1 MKKFDVEIT
10 ETLQRTV
17 SVEAD
22 SRAEAERLVTETL
35 QRTVSVE
42 ADSRAEAERLV
53 TEAWN
58 NEDYVLDSTDF
69 VGVDFKT
76 VGEQEL
82 SENRKMEILLVQPGM
97 YPQKATIGT
106 ELKDFQDAV
115 GGTIAASYPF
125 DDPVAIVYNDE
136 GKLTGL
142 PLNRALRDEH
152 GQMYDVVA
160 GTFLVVG
167 EGAEDFE
174 SLSPELAQKYEKHFH
189 QPETFLK
196 LGNRLLVIP
205 IPDDAVKSAE
215 NKAVNKPPAEHDR

>member
-1 MKKFDVEIT
+1 MKQFDVEIT

-17 SVEAD
+17 SVEAA
-22 SRAEAERLVTETL
+22 SRKEAERLVK
-35 QRTVSVE
+35 
-42 ADSRAEAERLV
+42 
-53 TEAWN
+53 EAWS
-58 NEDYVLDSTDF
+58 NEDYILDSNDF

-76 VGEQEL
+76 VNEQEL
-82 SENRKMEILLVQPGM
+82 SESRKMEVLLVHPGM
-97 YPQKATIGT
+97 YPQKVTIGT

-167 EGAEDFE
+167 NGEEDFV
-174 SLSPELAQKYEKHFH
+174 SLSPELAQKYEEHFH
-189 QPETFLK
+189 QPEAFIK
-196 LGNRLLVIP
+196 LGKRLLVVP
-205 IPDDAVKSAE
+205 VPDEAVQSAE
-215 NKAVNKPPAEHDR
+215 PKAHTKPSAEHDR

>member
-1 MKKFDVEIT
+1 
-10 ETLQRTV
+10 
-17 SVEAD
+17 
-22 SRAEAERLVTETL
+22 
-35 QRTVSVE
+35 
-42 ADSRAEAERLV
+42 
-53 TEAWN
+53 
-58 NEDYVLDSTDF
+58 
-69 VGVDFKT
+69 
-76 VGEQEL
+76 
-82 SENRKMEILLVQPGM
+82 MEILLVQPGM
-97 YPQKATIGT
+97 YPQKVTIGT

-167 EGAEDFE
+167 AGAEDFE
-174 SLSPELAQKYEKHFH
+174 SLSPELAQKYEKQFH

-205 IPDDAVKSAE
+205 VPDDAVKSAE
-215 NKAVNKPPAEHDR
+215 NKVVSKPPAEHDR

>member
-17 SVEAD
+17 SVEAV
-22 SRAEAERLVTETL
+22 SQEEAEKI
-35 QRTVSVE
+35 
-42 ADSRAEAERLV
+42 V

-69 VGVDFKT
+69 VSVDFKT

-97 YPQKATIGT
+97 YPQKVTIGT

-142 PLNRALRDEH
+142 PLNRAMRDEQ
-152 GQMYDVVA
+152 GQMYDAVA

-167 EGAEDFE
+167 LGEEDFA
-174 SLSPELAQKYEKHFH
+174 SLTPELAQKYEQLFH
-189 QPETFLK
+189 QPEAFLK
-196 LGNRLLVIP
+196 LGNRLLVLP
-205 IPDDAVKSAE
+205 VPDEPPAE
-215 NKAVNKPPAEHDR
+215 KPRTKPPAEHDR

>member
-1 MKKFDVEIT
+1 
-10 ETLQRTV
+10 
-17 SVEAD
+17 
-22 SRAEAERLVTETL
+22 
-35 QRTVSVE
+35 
-42 ADSRAEAERLV
+42 
-53 TEAWN
+53 
-58 NEDYVLDSTDF
+58 
-69 VGVDFKT
+69 
-76 VGEQEL
+76 
-82 SENRKMEILLVQPGM
+82 MEVLLVQPGM

-142 PLNRALRDEH
+142 PLNRALRDED
-152 GQMYDVVA
+152 GRMYDAVA

-167 EGAEDFE
+167 LGEEDFA
-174 SLSPELAQKYEKHFH
+174 SLSPELAQKYEKQFH

-205 IPDDAVKSAE
+205 VPDDAVKSAE
-215 NKAVNKPPAEHDR
+215 NTVVIKPPAEHDR

>member
-17 SVEAD
+17 SVEAA
-22 SRAEAERLVTETL
+22 SQEEAEKIVTK
-35 QRTVSVE
+35 
-42 ADSRAEAERLV
+42 
-53 TEAWN
+53 AWN
-58 NEDYVLDSTDF
+58 NEDYVLDSADF

-82 SENRKMEILLVQPGM
+82 SESRKMEVLLVQPGM

-115 GGTIAASYPF
+115 GGNIAASYPF

-142 PLNRALRDEH
+142 PLNRALRDED
-152 GQMYDVVA
+152 GRMYDAVA

-167 EGAEDFE
+167 LGEEDFA
-174 SLSPELAQKYEKHFH
+174 SLSPELAQKYEKQFH

-205 IPDDAVKSAE
+205 VPDDAVKSAE
-215 NKAVNKPPAEHDR
+215 NKVVIKPPAEHDR

>member
-1 MKKFDVEIT
+1 MKKFDVEI
-10 ETLQRTV
+10 
-17 SVEAD
+17 
-22 SRAEAERLVTETL
+22 TETL

-142 PLNRALRDEH
+142 PLNRALRDEQ
-152 GQMYDVVA
+152 GQMYDAVA

-167 EGAEDFE
+167 LGEEDFA
-174 SLSPELAQKYEKHFH
+174 SLTPELAQKYEQLFH
-189 QPETFLK
+189 QPEAFLK
-196 LGNRLLVIP
+196 LGNRLLVLP
-205 IPDDAVKSAE
+205 VPDEPPTEKPRT
-215 NKAVNKPPAEHDR
+215 KPPAEHDR

>member
-17 SVEAD
+17 SVEAA
-22 SRAEAERLVTETL
+22 SQEEAEKIVTK
-35 QRTVSVE
+35 
-42 ADSRAEAERLV
+42 
-53 TEAWN
+53 AWN
-58 NEDYVLDSTDF
+58 NEDYVLDSADF

-82 SENRKMEILLVQPGM
+82 SESRKMEVLLVQPGM

-152 GQMYDVVA
+152 GQTYDVLT
-160 GTFLVVG
+160 GNFLVVG
-167 EGAEDFE
+167 LGKEDFA
-174 SLSPELAQKYEKHFH
+174 SLSPELAQKYEQHFH
-189 QPETFLK
+189 QPETFIR
-196 LGNRLLVIP
+196 LGGHLVILP
-205 IPDDAVKSAE
+205 TPDEAVQPSEEKPRA
-215 NKAVNKPPAEHDR
+215 KPPAEHNR

>member
-1 MKKFDVEIT
+1 MKKFDVEI
-10 ETLQRTV
+10 
-17 SVEAD
+17 
-22 SRAEAERLVTETL
+22 TETL

-115 GGTIAASYPF
+115 GGTIAATANIPLRILMMQVETSNTNEYPTDGQTVSAPFVEHLRANTNAPMILKRTPMSLFIRF
-125 DDPVAIVYNDE
+125 DRRIF
-136 GKLTGL
+136 
-142 PLNRALRDEH
+142 LR
-152 GQMYDVVA
+152 
-160 GTFLVVG
+160 
-167 EGAEDFE
+167 
-174 SLSPELAQKYEKHFH
+174 
-189 QPETFLK
+189 
-196 LGNRLLVIP
+196 
-205 IPDDAVKSAE
+205 
-215 NKAVNKPPAEHDR
+215 

>member
-1 MKKFDVEIT
+1 MKKFDVEI
-10 ETLQRTV
+10 
-17 SVEAD
+17 
-22 SRAEAERLVTETL
+22 TETL

-106 ELKDFQDAV
+106 EEAFNVPQS
-115 GGTIAASYPF
+115 GQYH
-125 DDPVAIVYNDE
+125 
-136 GKLTGL
+136 L
-142 PLNRALRDEH
+142 PS
-152 GQMYDVVA
+152 GI
-160 GTFLVVG
+160 GSTG
-167 EGAEDFE
+167 EGVWCAF
-174 SLSPELAQKYEKHFH
+174 A
-189 QPETFLK
+189 
-196 LGNRLLVIP
+196 GV
-205 IPDDAVKSAE
+205 
-215 NKAVNKPPAEHDR
+215 

>member
-17 SVEAD
+17 SVEAV
-22 SRAEAERLVTETL
+22 SQEEAEKI
-35 QRTVSVE
+35 
-42 ADSRAEAERLV
+42 V

-76 VGEQEL
+76 VGEQEF

-97 YPQKATIGT
+97 YPQKVTIGT

-167 EGAEDFE
+167 AGAEDFE
-174 SLSPELAQKYEKHFH
+174 SLSPELAQKYEKQFH

-205 IPDDAVKSAE
+205 VPDDAVKSAE
-215 NKAVNKPPAEHDR
+215 NKVVSTNLKINP